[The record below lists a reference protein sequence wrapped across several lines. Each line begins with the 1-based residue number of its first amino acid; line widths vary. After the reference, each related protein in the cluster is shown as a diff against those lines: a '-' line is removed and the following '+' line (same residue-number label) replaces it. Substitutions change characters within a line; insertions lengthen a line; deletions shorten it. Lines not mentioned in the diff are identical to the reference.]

1 MRVLA
6 LLLVLLLP
14 GAGLWLGGR
23 PLLGQA
29 LLALGRPDAA
39 VAYFD
44 DPARQGAALAA
55 AGRWREAAAAFS
67 RDPRQIY
74 NRATALARAGD
85 YFAALDLYDALL
97 EADPDHVD
105 ARFNRELVAALANG
119 PPQEG
124 PDTKGVDANSR
135 AIADRHGHALPP
147 AEGQTGGSGDGF
159 AGTQEGESSAAAQ
172 GGGKVARSGKGQDRA
187 ASGTGEA
194 TGSAG
199 NAEGEGRSG
208 ALLADI
214 AAQLRS
220 NNRRIQKQSYAQSVL
235 PTPEWLTTR
244 PDDPG
249 KYLKLRLQAE
259 QASRKARPAAATDP
273 EDGE

>member
-1 MRVLA
+1 MRALA
-6 LLLVLLLP
+6 LLLVLALP
-14 GAGLWLGGR
+14 GAGLWLAGR
-23 PLLGQA
+23 TLLGHA
-29 LLALGRPDAA
+29 LLALGQPAAA

-55 AGRWREAAAAFS
+55 AGRWREAAAAVS
-67 RDPRQIY
+67 PDPRQIY
-74 NRATALARAGD
+74 NRATALARAGE
-85 YFAALDLYDALL
+85 FHAALDLYDALL
-97 EADPDHVD
+97 EAQPDHAD
-105 ARFNRELVAALANG
+105 ASFNRALVAELADAAPAG
-119 PPQEG
+119 G

-172 GGGKVARSGKGQDRA
+172 GGGKVARSGKGQQRP
-187 ASGTGEA
+187 ASGSGEA
-194 TGSAG
+194 SGSAG

-208 ALLADI
+208 AMLADV
-214 AAQLRS
+214 AAMLRS

-235 PTPEWLTTR
+235 PTPEWLATR

-249 KYLKLRLQAE
+249 RYLKLRLLAE
-259 QASRKARPAAATDP
+259 QARRKARPAAAADP